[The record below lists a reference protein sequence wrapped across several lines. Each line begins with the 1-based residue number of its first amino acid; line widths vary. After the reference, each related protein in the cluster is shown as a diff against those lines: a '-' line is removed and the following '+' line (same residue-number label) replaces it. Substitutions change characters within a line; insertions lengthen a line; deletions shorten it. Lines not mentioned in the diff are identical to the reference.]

1 MRFLTDAEE
10 GEEAVKYIQGI
21 RLGNKCI
28 CEKKNNDSG
37 VRRTT
42 RPSPSRPRVSLLK
55 MGCLNSSDVNWK
67 CGLEEYNEVRVMGDL
82 QSPTQNVD
90 TL

>member
-10 GEEAVKYIQGI
+10 GEEVVKYIQGI

-28 CEKKNNDSG
+28 CEKTNSG
-37 VRRTT
+37 VRTTT
-42 RPSPSRPRVSLLK
+42 RPSPSRPWVSLLK

-67 CGLEEYNEVRVMGDL
+67 CGLGFLHDRL
-82 QSPTQNVD
+82 
-90 TL
+90 